1 MGKFRLEVF
10 SRVDACTI
18 VFPDLGSMTQQPDSP
33 VFVLAQRMGVRLE
46 GIDAS
51 WEKSIRTKRILREQ
65 IEAAE
70 LLTGGDDSDRSF
82 VVFGSLARNEFTGSG
97 KSDVDW
103 TLLVD
108 GLAASQDIDLVHGLR
123 HLVDADQKEPSKA
136 GPFGNLAFS
145 HDLIHQIG
153 GGDDTNANTTRRL
166 LLLLES
172 EALYGGAVR
181 SRVIRNILSRYIM
194 EDGSFLSGKHSD
206 HVPRFLLNDV
216 ARFWRTMAVDFQ
228 TKKRERENV
237 GFALRNVKLRFSRK
251 LLYLAGLVTCFSL
264 RVWRDDPIVANAWD
278 ANLAPE
284 ERGLRLVLFLEKIA
298 NMPPL
303 DLISKSL
310 LDLDLINDASKS
322 FLEAY
327 DGFLGLLSNSSN
339 RKRLEEL
346 RPEEMANDGVY
357 LQARATGQ
365 RFQEAITELFLRPGS
380 GLLSDLTIKY
390 GVF

>member
-1 MGKFRLEVF
+1 
-10 SRVDACTI
+10 
-18 VFPDLGSMTQQPDSP
+18 LGLQLQATAAAWDNALQ
-33 VFVLAQRMGVRLE
+33 A
-46 GIDAS
+46 
-51 WEKSIRTKRILREQ
+51 KRILREQ
-65 IEAAE
+65 IETSG
-70 LLTGGDDSDRSF
+70 LLTGDDGSDRSF
-82 VVFGSLARNEFTGSG
+82 VVFGSLARNEYTRPG

-108 GLAASQDIDLVHGLR
+108 GLADSQDIDLVHGLR
-123 HLVDADQKEPSKA
+123 RLVEVEHKTPNKT
-136 GPFGNLAFS
+136 GPFGNLVFS
-145 HDLIHQIG
+145 HGLIHQIG
-153 GGDDTNANTTRRL
+153 GGDDTNANTTQRL

-172 EALYGGAVR
+172 EALYGRAVR
-181 SRVIRNILSRYIM
+181 SRVIRNILSRYIL
-194 EDGSFLSGKHSD
+194 EDESFLSGKHSE

-264 RVWRDDPIVANAWD
+264 CIWQDDPGAANAWD
-278 ANLAPE
+278 ANLAPQ

-310 LDLDLINDASKS
+310 LDLGLVNDASRG

-327 DGFLGLLSNSSN
+327 DEFLRLLSDASN
-339 RKRLEEL
+339 RERLESL
-346 RPEEMANDGVY
+346 LPEQMAKNDLY
-357 LQARATGQ
+357 QEARATSH
-365 RFQEAITELFLRPGS
+365 RFQDAIEQLFLEPES
-380 GLLSDLTIKY
+380 GPLSELTIKY

>member
-1 MGKFRLEVF
+1 
-10 SRVDACTI
+10 
-18 VFPDLGSMTQQPDSP
+18 MTQQPAYDSP
-33 VFVLAQRMGVRLE
+33 VFVLAQRLGLRLDGVE
-46 GIDAS
+46 AAWGS
-51 WEKSIRTKRILREQ
+51 SFQTKRILREQ
-65 IEAAE
+65 IAASE
-70 LLTGGDDSDRSF
+70 LLTGGEDSDRSF

-123 HLVDADQKEPSKA
+123 HLIESDQKEPSKT

-181 SRVIRNILSRYIM
+181 NRVIRNILSRYVL
-194 EDGSFLSGKHSD
+194 EDESFLSGKHPE

-228 TKKRERENV
+228 TKKRERENA

-264 RVWRDDPIVANAWD
+264 HIWREDPNAANAWD
-278 ANLAPE
+278 HDLTPE
-284 ERGLRLVLFLEKIA
+284 ERGLRLVLFLEKVA
-298 NMPPL
+298 NMSPL

-310 LDLDLINDASKS
+310 VDLGLVNDASRG
-322 FLEAY
+322 FLQSY
-327 DGFLGLLSNSSN
+327 DGFLRLLSDADN
-339 RKRLEEL
+339 RKRLEKL
-346 RPEEMANDGVY
+346 VPEEMGKDPVY
-357 LQARATGQ
+357 REARGMGQ
-365 RFQEAITELFLRPGS
+365 GFQEAITQLFLRPGN
-380 GLLSDLTIKY
+380 GPLSDLTIKY

>member
-1 MGKFRLEVF
+1 M
-10 SRVDACTI
+10 I
-18 VFPDLGSMTQQPDSP
+18 FPDLDSMTQQPAYDSP
-33 VFVLAQRMGVRLE
+33 VFVLGRHLGLQLQATRAAWDNAFQ
-46 GIDAS
+46 
-51 WEKSIRTKRILREQ
+51 TKRMLTEQ
-65 IEAAE
+65 IEASG
-70 LLTGGDDSDRSF
+70 LLTGGEDSDRSF

-123 HLVDADQKEPSKA
+123 HLVEVDQKEPSKT

-172 EALYGGAVR
+172 EALYGRAVR
-181 SRVIRNILSRYIM
+181 SRVIRNILSRYIL
-194 EDGSFLSGKHSD
+194 EDESFLSGKHPE

-264 RVWRDDPIVANAWD
+264 YIWQDDPSAANAWD
-278 ANLAPE
+278 HNLAPE

-310 LDLDLINDASKS
+310 LDLGLINDASRG
-322 FLEAY
+322 FLESY
-327 DGFLGLLSNSSN
+327 DGFLRLLSDANN
-339 RKRLEEL
+339 RKRLEKL
-346 RPEEMANDGVY
+346 VPEEMAKDGVY
-357 LQARATGQ
+357 REARAMGQ
-365 RFQEAITELFLRPGS
+365 GFQEAITQLFLRPGS